1 MVTLS
6 EETVYLKMVSSGQEL
21 SGKFQGPYGL
31 QKPHMSVFSLQLSLY
46 AVEGTVVHLFY
57 LPFLV
62 VQMWLK

>member
-31 QKPHMSVFSLQLSLY
+31 QEPPTSVSSLQLSPY
-46 AVEGTVVHLFY
+46 AVEGTVVQLVY
-57 LPFLV
+57 LQFLV
-62 VQMWLK
+62 VQMRIE